1 MLRIAAEQQIDH
13 GQLRTRTQLWQ
24 FLAGAVSRWTRG
36 DDLLHQ
42 CSPNQSR
49 QVICKTLWNSRRRIP
64 PSQGAPG
71 QVAANVGPA
80 TIRLIVSRFLTTE
93 VHLGRTR
100 SQNTPQSRSNAL
112 CA

>member
-36 DDLLHQ
+36 DDLLHR

-71 QVAANVGPA
+71 EVAAN
-80 TIRLIVSRFLTTE
+80 RLIVSQFVDDRSPVGTPC
-93 VHLGRTR
+93 
-100 SQNTPQSRSNAL
+100 SQNTPQSR
-112 CA
+112 